1 MQVDYFYNKVS
12 YGSLDIPDIGNTF
25 IEAFND
31 KGQKFYIWTQ
41 TKVGFTRI
49 LTQDNITEGLNDIIN
64 ESSLDYKRIEYNPTK
79 LKTIISSYLN
89 YFKYQ
94 ITQAQVLDI
103 SYEEKLLKFFSYFDN
118 FKEDN

>member
-118 FKEDN
+118 FKEDK